1 MAPAHLTLFPNTQ
14 SATGVSRRP
23 SLRRLQTDK
32 ASNANGQ
39 LQLNGVAFQVVNSA
53 KVQPA
58 PQAFQHSLFC
68 DPPATSS
75 TIPHPGTTT
84 SVAGNGLIKRQSKTR
99 RRSSL
104 LPPPM
109 PSVAD
114 PASPGGDQLAE
125 LPLNTHFGPST
136 SPKRSRSLLKRPHKP
151 NNISTCVPRA
161 IEFASPVDEKKDAV
175 SPLPDK
181 LRFKIA
187 APQSEHG
194 KSLSQSP
201 RSSSYPS
208 SMRSIFPQYDHSRAL
223 DEQQYYPTTRAPPP
237 SYRSPVVPQSHQLMP
252 RDEVQRFDSAVGLVD
267 RYEHIPAAGHA
278 DLEALWKASIESF
291 PCDGRKVQ
299 FSLIQ
304 PAAGTSLAIGTS
316 REDII
321 YQMDRVDST
330 KELSG
335 KEYDINKLCPTAPC
349 STPVSHLVLPQINGP
364 SNKKMSATAIFPR
377 MAAMSAVEAISNSPQ
392 AAEIATFDPFATSKE
407 AESLAQD
414 AVTAAHADF
423 SCDLI
428 KRVRKRDSLGSVTA
442 AYDLKHPSLGTFAI
456 TLTKSSSNKSATG
469 PRAKISLH
477 HPSATPAAIA
487 ADTLNL
493 AFLDFAH
500 DACVLDIPGI
510 LALDTHY
517 VIDTVISALFAV
529 AVIENDI
536 LIREQVT
543 FEPPPK
549 TAVQD
554 GRKAEGKT
562 LISSLTS
569 KKCKKTEEPE
579 KVELPG
585 FGRAVVGLSWM
596 AVKGAFWVV
605 GTGVKV
611 GVKIVKETLTRIIMA
626 TALDGKGDSHEEQDK
641 PFRLLDLPPELWVE
655 IGQMA
660 VDEAA
665 QSIRDYGEKL
675 KVRSKVDFGVW
686 PWTWSTAEQNKR
698 LAQPAITKV
707 CRALRQEL
715 LPYHYEAHVPL
726 AICGCLIDWTPDRV
740 KPWLLAIG
748 RESRQKLRLVYL
760 MCYEDTDEEDVR
772 ETFFADQILVEI
784 GPSVAISE
792 TSKEYQEYLSFVGEP
807 CCGQDRARKITFI

>member
-1 MAPAHLTLFPNTQ
+1 MAPAHLTLFPSTQ
-14 SATGVSRRP
+14 SASGVSRRS

-32 ASNANGQ
+32 TPNANGQ
-39 LQLNGVAFQVVNSA
+39 MQLNGVAFQVVSSP

-58 PQAFQHSLFC
+58 PETFQHSLFC

-75 TIPHPGTTT
+75 TISHPETTT
-84 SVAGNGLIKRQSKTR
+84 SVAGNGLTRRQSRTR
-99 RRSSL
+99 RRSSPL
-104 LPPPM
+104 SPPM
-109 PSVAD
+109 PSATD
-114 PASPGGDQLAE
+114 PASPGGDQLTE
-125 LPLNTHFGPST
+125 LPFNTHFGPGT
-136 SPKRSRSLLKRPHKP
+136 SPKRSRSLLQRPSKP
-151 NNISTCVPRA
+151 SNISTKVPQGVD
-161 IEFASPVDEKKDAV
+161 FASPVDEKNDAV
-175 SPLPDK
+175 FPLPDK
-181 LRFKIA
+181 LRFKTA
-187 APQSEHG
+187 SPQSEHG

-208 SMRSIFPQYDHSRAL
+208 PMRSIFPQYDPARAL

-237 SYRSPVVPQSHQLMP
+237 SYTSPIVPQSHHSMP
-252 RDEVQRFDSAVGLVD
+252 RHEAQRFDSAVGLVD

-299 FSLIQ
+299 FSLVQ
-304 PAAGTSLAIGTS
+304 ASAGTSLAIGTS

-321 YQMDRVDST
+321 YQMDRVDIT
-330 KELSG
+330 KQESG

-349 STPVSHLVLPQINGP
+349 STPVSHLVLPQSSVP

-392 AAEIATFDPFATSKE
+392 AAEIATFDPFATSRE

-414 AVTAAHADF
+414 AVTAAHADY

-428 KRVRKRDSLGSVTA
+428 KRSRKRDSLGSVTA
-442 AYDLKHPSLGTFAI
+442 AYDLKHPSLGTMAI
-456 TLTKSSSNKSATG
+456 TLTKSTSNTSSTG

-500 DACVLDIPGI
+500 DACVLDIPGL
-510 LALDTHY
+510 LALDSHY

-536 LIREQVT
+536 MVREQVT

-549 TAVQD
+549 TPVQNKK
-554 GRKAEGKT
+554 KAERRNSIG
-562 LISSLTS
+562 SVTS
-569 KKCKKTEEPE
+569 KKWQRKKKDRNITEPE
-579 KVELPG
+579 QVELPG

-611 GVKIVKETLTRIIMA
+611 GVKIVKE
-626 TALDGKGDSHEEQDK
+626 
-641 PFRLLDLPPELWVE
+641 
-655 IGQMA
+655 
-660 VDEAA
+660 
-665 QSIRDYGEKL
+665 
-675 KVRSKVDFGVW
+675 VRN
-686 PWTWSTAEQNKR
+686 A
-698 LAQPAITKV
+698 
-707 CRALRQEL
+707 
-715 LPYHYEAHVPL
+715 
-726 AICGCLIDWTPDRV
+726 
-740 KPWLLAIG
+740 
-748 RESRQKLRLVYL
+748 
-760 MCYEDTDEEDVR
+760 
-772 ETFFADQILVEI
+772 
-784 GPSVAISE
+784 
-792 TSKEYQEYLSFVGEP
+792 
-807 CCGQDRARKITFI
+807 